1 MQVMGSMR
9 RAETRSRCP
18 QMSTPTMPSLALDSP
33 VDTADRVT
41 AIDFIN
47 RVNWLFDAWDI
58 DAMVEAFLPD
68 SVTHHTHGI
77 VRGRIETR
85 RFFQEQ
91 VPYTVPGISR
101 HATNPIVDADDDDG
115 VIVRYHN
122 LVIRYSAEASSPRI
136 VGGQVVASPT
146 DMPALW
152 VYSAMTDRLRR
163 TDGGWRIFERHVG
176 PTSMNDRLTPGASNS
191 GYMDPYLSPAA
202 AW

>member
-1 MQVMGSMR
+1 MQVMGQTWR
-9 RAETRSRCP
+9 TATRSAGP
-18 QMSTPTMPSLALDSP
+18 QMSTPTLPSVVLDSP
-33 VDTADRVT
+33 VSTADQVS

-68 SVTHHTHGI
+68 SVMHHTHGI

-91 VPYTVPGISR
+91 YPYTVPGVSR
-101 HATNPIVDADDDDG
+101 HATNPIVDPDDDDG
-115 VIVRYHN
+115 VVVRYHN
-122 LVIRYSAEASSPRI
+122 LLVRYSVETGSPRI
-136 VGGQVVASPT
+136 VGGQVVSSPT
-146 DMPALW
+146 GLPAMW

-163 TDGGWRIFERHVG
+163 TDRGWRIFERRVG
-176 PTSMNDRLTPGASNS
+176 PTSMNDRLTPGASNA